1 MQEKAL
7 WQYFREIHEA
17 LKSAESGKDSPPYQ
31 SGTFMV
37 TAVADEVEFTVKDV
51 SEEDAVLIASELQAR
66 GVLASLYATVICPSC
81 GQRVAL
87 ISHCS
92 SCRAKLSQPST

>member
-1 MQEKAL
+1 MQDKAL

-17 LKSAESGKDSPPYQ
+17 VQNAEAGKDSPPYK

-37 TAVADEVEFTVKDV
+37 TAIADEVEFTVKDV
-51 SEEDAVLIASELQAR
+51 SEEDAILIASELQAR
-66 GVLASLYATVICPSC
+66 GVQATLYATVICPNC
-81 GQRVAL
+81 HQRVAQ

-92 SCRAKLSQPST
+92 SCRARLPQSS